1 MLYGRDTPP
10 DLRALLRSIFL
21 FVLLGDN
28 RMFSGCMD
36 SQTSA
41 DVHDVSKF
49 GLPNADGAGGACT
62 NAMLLNLV
70 GLGLKCNGACVGS

>member
-1 MLYGRDTPP
+1 
-10 DLRALLRSIFL
+10 
-21 FVLLGDN
+21 
-28 RMFSGCMD
+28 MFSGCMD

-62 NAMLLNLV
+62 NALLLTLV
-70 GLGLKCNGACVGS
+70 RDFVYSNQGRSRLLGALSEKLLSLAACEYCTRALSQLAS